1 MSTPSDCDGH
11 KVWRMHKKRFDIQ
24 GLRAVAVVSVIADH
38 LFHRPSGGFV
48 GVDVFFVISGFL
60 ITGLLLREFERTGR
74 ISLRDFY
81 LRRVRRIAPAATV
94 VLIVTVMASFVLLA
108 ASRTQSIALDAL
120 ASFFFVSN
128 WRFAASGT
136 DYFQIGTAVSPL
148 QHFWSLSVEEQFYLV
163 WPVLVMVM
171 LIATARRRTGATGM
185 RRISPIATMM
195 TIVTTV
201 SFCWAYLSSVSD
213 PTVAYF
219 STTTRAWELGVGALL
234 ALFAHKFPALKPA
247 TRTALAYSGLVG
259 IAISVIVISPEL
271 PFPAPWA
278 LLPVL
283 STALVI
289 VAGIGSDSRR
299 VWLLSN
305 PVSRYVGDISYS
317 LYLWHFPVIIFLG
330 VFMPTTSRAY
340 FAIAL
345 MTMFGLAAASYA
357 VIEKPLSQSPFLSSF
372 PNKAA
377 RRASM
382 IEWRRS
388 TARGVKFGL
397 IVALTVTVVTVASVS
412 AYVVVKGG
420 VADTAVTAVET
431 PVFDPKAS
439 AATNQM
445 SIDIADALNATE
457 WPTLTPSASE
467 VSVQGPVEDASGC
480 GATKADDLESCSF
493 GDPSNPAI
501 VVWGDSTG
509 ITLLPTV
516 RAVYGE
522 NYFIRG
528 LTRAGCPSIELDT
541 KFSSEAK
548 RTACEGSR
556 TAALDE
562 IERLNPVVVFVTNN
576 YEWANPLN
584 LLSKAEGA
592 AGISEWTGA
601 ARSTVDR
608 ISPHSD
614 HVIFVSPPPQ
624 GKAIADCATTI
635 STPSDCVSVI
645 PSSWRSGSEA
655 ERALVG
661 GKVAY
666 VDTVSWFCAPSGR
679 CPVFVDST
687 PVRRDGIHTSRNW
700 AAHIAP
706 LFQER
711 TEKFISPTPA
721 AKP

>member
-1 MSTPSDCDGH
+1 M
-11 KVWRMHKKRFDIQ
+11 RKKRFDIQ
-24 GLRAVAVVSVIADH
+24 GLRAVAVVSVICDH

-60 ITGLLLREFERTGR
+60 ITGLLLREFERNGR

-94 VLIVTVMASFVLLA
+94 VLLVTVLASFILLA
-108 ASRTQSIALDAL
+108 TTRAQSIALDAM
-120 ASFFFVSN
+120 ASFFFLSN

-163 WPVLVMVM
+163 WPVLVMAM
-171 LIATARRRTGATGM
+171 LILTVRRRPGSTGL

-195 TIVTTV
+195 VVVTAL
-201 SFCWAYLSSVSD
+201 SFCWAYFSSVSD

-234 ALFAHKFPALKPA
+234 ALFAHKFTAIKPLA
-247 TRTALAYSGLVG
+247 RTALAYTGLAG
-259 IAISVIVISPEL
+259 IAISVIVISPDL

-289 VAGIGSDSRR
+289 VAGIGSESRN
-299 VWLLSN
+299 VWLLTN

-317 LYLWHFPVIIFLG
+317 LYLWHFPVIVFLG

-345 MTMFGLAAASYA
+345 ITMFGLAAASYA

-372 PNKAA
+372 PN
-377 RRASM
+377 RASRR
-382 IEWRRS
+382 EATTAWRKS
-388 TARGVKFGL
+388 TARGVKMGL
-397 IVALTVTVVTVASVS
+397 IGALAVTVVTVASVS

-420 VADTAVTAVET
+420 VTDSSATAVET
-431 PVFDPKAS
+431 AVVDPDAS
-439 AATNQM
+439 AASNQM
-445 SIDIADALNATE
+445 AVDIADALNATE

-467 VSVQGPVEDASGC
+467 VAVQGPVEDASGC
-480 GATKADDLESCSF
+480 GATKAEDPDSCSF
-493 GDPSNPAI
+493 GDAADPAI
-501 VVWGDSTG
+501 VVLGDSTG

-516 RAVYGE
+516 REVYGE
-522 NYFIRG
+522 SHFIRG

-541 KFSSEAK
+541 KFSNEAK
-548 RTACEGSR
+548 RTACEISR

-562 IERLNPVVVFVTNN
+562 IERLKPVAVFVSNN

-584 LLSKAEGA
+584 LRSGAEKAE
-592 AGISEWTGA
+592 GISEWTA
-601 ARSTVDR
+601 AAQATIDQIQPFTDR
-608 ISPHSD
+608 
-614 HVIFVSPPPQ
+614 VIFVSPPPQ

-635 STPSDCVSVI
+635 STPADCVSVI

-655 ERALVG
+655 ERSLVG
-661 GKVAY
+661 GKVVY

-679 CPVFVDST
+679 CPVFVDGT

-711 TEKFISPTPA
+711 TEKFVPTVA
-721 AKP
+721 APQP

>member
-1 MSTPSDCDGH
+1 M
-11 KVWRMHKKRFDIQ
+11 RKKRFDIQ
-24 GLRAVAVVSVIADH
+24 GLRAVAVVLVICDH

-60 ITGLLLREFERTGR
+60 ITGLLLREFESSGR

-94 VLIVTVMASFVLLA
+94 VLIVTVLASLILLA
-108 ASRTQSIALDAL
+108 TSRAQSIALDAL
-120 ASFFFVSN
+120 ASFAFLSN

-163 WPVLVMVM
+163 WPVLMMAV
-171 LIATARRRTGATGM
+171 LIATARRRPGATGLH
-185 RRISPIATMM
+185 RISPVAAMM
-195 TIVTTV
+195 IVVTTV
-201 SFCWAYLSSVSD
+201 SFCWAYISSVSD

-234 ALFAHKFPALKPA
+234 ALFAHKFTAIKPA
-247 TRTALAYSGLVG
+247 ARTVLAYSGLAG
-259 IAISVIVISPEL
+259 IAMSAIVISPEL

-289 VAGIGSDSRR
+289 VAGIGSDSPK
-299 VWLLSN
+299 VWILSN
-305 PVSRYVGDISYS
+305 PVSRYIGDISYS

-345 MTMFGLAAASYA
+345 ITMFGLAAASFA

-372 PNKAA
+372 PHKAA
-377 RRASM
+377 RRAATV
-382 IEWRRS
+382 EWRRS
-388 TARGVKFGL
+388 TARGVKLGL
-397 IVALTVTVVTVASVS
+397 IGALAVTVVTVTSVS

-420 VADTAVTAVET
+420 VTDSTATAVET
-431 PVFDPKAS
+431 PIVDPNAS

-457 WPTLTPSASE
+457 WPTLTPTASE
-467 VSVQGPVEDASGC
+467 VAVQGPVEDASGC
-480 GATKADDLESCSF
+480 GATKADDPDSCSF
-493 GDPSNPAI
+493 GDPSDPVI
-501 VVWGDSTG
+501 VVLGDSTG

-522 NYFIRG
+522 SHFIRG

-548 RTACEGSR
+548 RTACEDAR
-556 TAALDE
+556 TAASDE
-562 IERLNPVVVFVTNN
+562 IERLKPVAVFVSNN

-584 LLSKAEGA
+584 LRSKAEGA
-592 AGISEWTGA
+592 EGISEWTAA
-601 ARSTVDR
+601 ARATVDS
-608 ISPHSD
+608 ISPHTD
-614 HVIFVSPPPQ
+614 RVVFVSPPPQ

-635 STPSDCVSVI
+635 STPADCVSEI

-679 CPVFVDST
+679 CPVFVDGT

-711 TEKFISPTPA
+711 TEKFVPLTA
-721 AKP
+721 AVQP

>member
-1 MSTPSDCDGH
+1 M
-11 KVWRMHKKRFDIQ
+11 RKKRFDIQ
-24 GLRAVAVVSVIADH
+24 GLRAVAVVLVICDH

-60 ITGLLLREFERTGR
+60 ITGLLLREFESSGR

-94 VLIVTVMASFVLLA
+94 VLIVTVLASLILLA
-108 ASRTQSIALDAL
+108 TSRTQSIALDAL
-120 ASFFFVSN
+120 ASFAFLSN

-148 QHFWSLSVEEQFYLV
+148 QHFWSLSVEEQFYLI
-163 WPVLVMVM
+163 WPVLMMAVLV
-171 LIATARRRTGATGM
+171 ATARRRTGATGLQ
-185 RRISPIATMM
+185 RISPVAAMM
-195 TIVTTV
+195 ILVTTL
-201 SFCWAYLSSVSD
+201 SFCWAYVSSVSD

-234 ALFAHKFPALKPA
+234 ALFAHKFTTLKPA
-247 TRTALAYSGLVG
+247 TRTALAYSGLAG
-259 IAISVIVISPEL
+259 IAMSAIVISPEL

-278 LLPVL
+278 VLPVL

-289 VAGIGSDSRR
+289 VAGIGSDSPR
-299 VWLLSN
+299 VWILSN

-345 MTMFGLAAASYA
+345 ITMFGLAAASYA
-357 VIEKPLSQSPFLSSF
+357 VIEKPLSRSPFLSSF
-372 PNKAA
+372 PHRAA
-377 RRASM
+377 RRAATV
-382 IEWRRS
+382 EWRRS

-397 IVALTVTVVTVASVS
+397 IGALAVTVITVTSVS

-420 VADTAVTAVET
+420 VTDSTTTAVET
-431 PVFDPKAS
+431 PVSDPNAS

-445 SIDIADALNATE
+445 SVDIADALNATE
-457 WPTLTPSASE
+457 WPTLTPTASE
-467 VSVQGPVEDASGC
+467 VAVQGPVEDASGC
-480 GATKADDLESCSF
+480 GATKADDPDSCSF
-493 GDPSNPAI
+493 GDPSDPVI

-522 NYFIRG
+522 SHFIRG

-548 RTACEGSR
+548 RTACEGAR
-556 TAALDE
+556 TAASNE
-562 IERLNPVVVFVTNN
+562 IERLNPVAVFVSNN

-584 LLSKAEGA
+584 LRSKAEGA
-592 AGISEWTGA
+592 EGISEWTAA
-601 ARSTVDR
+601 ARATADR
-608 ISPHSD
+608 ISPYTD
-614 HVIFVSPPPQ
+614 HVVFVSPPPQ

-635 STPSDCVSVI
+635 STPSDCVSEI
-645 PSSWRSGSEA
+645 PTSWRSGSEA

-679 CPVFVDST
+679 CPVFVDGT

-711 TEKFISPTPA
+711 TEKFVPPA
-721 AKP
+721 AAAQP